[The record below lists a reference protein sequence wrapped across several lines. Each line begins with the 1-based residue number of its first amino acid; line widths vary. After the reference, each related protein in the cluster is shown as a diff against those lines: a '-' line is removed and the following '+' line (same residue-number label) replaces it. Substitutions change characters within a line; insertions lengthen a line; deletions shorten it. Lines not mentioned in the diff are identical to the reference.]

1 MIFNRV
7 IVSLL
12 IDNKDLVKGQK
23 YQDHVYVGDP
33 INAIRIFNN
42 KEVDEISILDKSA
55 YKDKI
60 NYNLIKKI
68 LNEAFIPIS
77 YGGGIKKSEQALR
90 IIELGCEKIILNT
103 SAYKNHLLISEI
115 IKVLGS
121 QSLTVKIDCKYVDD
135 DYYVFIENGTKFT
148 KTLVKDYSI
157 LMQELG
163 VGELIISSI
172 DKEGSRSGYDLELVK
187 TISEKINIPIII
199 DGGAGG
205 IDDFKKIF
213 SKNFFLACSAGTIFT
228 FYKNNKSVLLNYL
241 NKKERESL
249 F

>member
-1 MIFNRV
+1 M
-7 IVSLL
+7 
-12 IDNKDLVKGQK
+12 
-23 YQDHVYVGDP
+23 
-33 INAIRIFNN
+33 
-42 KEVDEISILDKSA
+42 
-55 YKDKI
+55 
-60 NYNLIKKI
+60 
-68 LNEAFIPIS
+68 
-77 YGGGIKKSEQALR
+77 
-90 IIELGCEKIILNT
+90 
-103 SAYKNHLLISEI
+103 
-115 IKVLGS
+115 LGS

-135 DYYVFIENGTKFT
+135 NYYVFIENGTKFT

-172 DKEGSRSGYDLELVK
+172 DNEGSRSGYDLELVE

-213 SKNFFLACSAGTIFT
+213 NKKNFLSCSAGTIFT